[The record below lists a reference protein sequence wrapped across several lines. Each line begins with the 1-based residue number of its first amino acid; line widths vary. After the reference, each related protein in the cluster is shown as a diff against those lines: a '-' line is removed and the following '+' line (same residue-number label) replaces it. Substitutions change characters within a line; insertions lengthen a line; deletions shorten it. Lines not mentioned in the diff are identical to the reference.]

1 MKKIKEYIA
10 VFIIVGY
17 TINMF
22 LATIIHENWILYCL
36 WFWVFIFLGI
46 AVLWILEDE

>member
-1 MKKIKEYIA
+1 MKKIEKCIA
-10 VFIIVGY
+10 VFIIIGY

-36 WFWVFIFLGI
+36 WFWVFI
-46 AVLWILEDE
+46 VLVLVIKYILEEE

>member
-10 VFIIVGY
+10 IFIIVGY

-36 WFWVFIFLGI
+36 WFWVFIVLCI
-46 AVLWILEDE
+46 VVLWILEDE

>member
-1 MKKIKEYIA
+1 MKKIEKCIA
-10 VFIIVGY
+10 VFIIIGY

-36 WFWVFIFLGI
+36 WFWVFI
-46 AVLWILEDE
+46 VLALVIKYILEEE